1 MKILTWRA
9 ISRTVLMNSSCL
21 AMHLYF
27 RRKGQSGLLIFPP
40 VIEVF
45 SLVLNL
51 MYLFIYYY
59 LVYFLFFGLFFF
71 SSHFPGRDLKK
82 NKIHTLPDNQFS
94 GCWSLRKL

>member
-45 SLVLNL
+45 SLVPNL
-51 MYLFIYYY
+51 MSLI
-59 LVYFLFFGLFFF
+59 LLLFGLFFVLWSFFLFLSF
-71 SSHFPGRDLKK
+71 S
-82 NKIHTLPDNQFS
+82 
-94 GCWSLRKL
+94 W

>member
-45 SLVLNL
+45 SLVPNL
-51 MYLFIYYY
+51 MYLI
-59 LVYFLFFGLFFF
+59 LLLFGLFFVLWSFFLFLSF
-71 SSHFPGRDLKK
+71 S
-82 NKIHTLPDNQFS
+82 
-94 GCWSLRKL
+94 W